1 MGVENDEGGT
11 GYETD
16 DIGEV
21 VRGWWGGCAVGR
33 VGEVDEMCEMCVGE
47 MCVGWCV
54 CVGWWGGWEVGEVDE
69 MCEMSEVRCVCRC
82 VCVGW

>member
-1 MGVENDEGGT
+1 MGLVGVEDDEGGT

-33 VGEVDEMCEMCVGE
+33 VGEVDEMCEM
-47 MCVGWCV
+47 
-54 CVGWWGGWEVGEVDE
+54 
-69 MCEMSEVRCVCRC
+69 SEVRCVCRC